1 MPNAGLSAR
10 FIFIHTNGHR
20 RRVMFGLRDILD
32 ARRNLSG
39 LIRRTPL
46 QYSFLLSQ
54 RVGSDIYLKLEN
66 LQRTGAFKVR
76 GAINKMVSLSAEER
90 AKGVVAASSGNFAL
104 GVGYAAQAL
113 GGLPTSIFVPVN
125 TPLSKVNKLKEFD
138 VEILLRG
145 ESYEEAYDVS
155 KEFQREHD
163 LTYVHPYDD
172 PLVIAGQGT
181 IGLEIMEDLPEAEAI
196 IVPIG
201 GGGLIAG
208 IAVAAKAVNPKI
220 KIIGVQPEA
229 SPAAYLSLKEG
240 RCYERYEAGPT
251 ICEGLAGGFGIV
263 PFQIARDLIDEVVIV
278 SEEEIYKAIYTL
290 LDLTQLVVEGS
301 GAVGIAALLSGK
313 AKLEGK
319 KVVIVLS
326 GRNIDVDVLFR
337 IMREMR
343 DCR

>member
-1 MPNAGLSAR
+1 
-10 FIFIHTNGHR
+10 
-20 RRVMFGLRDILD
+20 MFGLRDILV

-54 RVGSDIYLKLEN
+54 RVGSDTYLKLEN
-66 LQRTGAFKVR
+66 LQQTGAFKVR

-104 GVGYAAQAL
+104 GVGYGARAL
-113 GGLPTSIFVPVN
+113 GGLPTSIFMPVN
-125 TPLSKVNKLKEFD
+125 TPLAKVNKLKEFE
-138 VEILLRG
+138 VEIFLRG

-155 KEFQREHD
+155 REFQREHD
-163 LTYVHPYDD
+163 LTYLHPYDD
-172 PLVIAGQGT
+172 PLVIAGHGT
-181 IGLEIMEDLPEAEAI
+181 IGLEIMEDLPEAEAL

-208 IAVAAKAVNPKI
+208 IAVAAKAVNPRV

-263 PFQIARDLIDEVVIV
+263 PFQIVRDLIDEVVIV
-278 SEEEIYKAIYTL
+278 SEEEIYEAIYTL

-301 GAVGIAALLSGK
+301 GAVGVATLLFDKVNLKGR
-313 AKLEGK
+313 
-319 KVVIVLS
+319 KVVAVIS
-326 GRNIDVDVLFR
+326 GGNIDADLLGMVQR
-337 IMREMR
+337 
-343 DCR
+343 

>member
-1 MPNAGLSAR
+1 
-10 FIFIHTNGHR
+10 
-20 RRVMFGLRDILD
+20 MFGLRDILA
-32 ARRNLSG
+32 ARRNVSG

-46 QYSFLLSQ
+46 QYSYLLSQ
-54 RVGSDIYLKLEN
+54 RVGCDTYLKLES
-66 LQRTGAFKVR
+66 LQQTGAFKVR

-90 AKGVVAASSGNFAL
+90 ANGVVAASSGNFAL
-104 GVGYAAQAL
+104 GVGYAAWAL
-113 GGLPTSIFVPVN
+113 GRLPTSIFMPVN
-125 TPLSKVNKLKEFD
+125 TPLAKVNKLKEFN
-138 VEILLRG
+138 VEIFLRG

-155 KEFQREHD
+155 REFQHEHD
-163 LTYVHPYDD
+163 LMYLHPYDD
-172 PLVIAGQGT
+172 PQVIAGHGT
-181 IGLEIMEDLPEAEAI
+181 IGLEIMEDLPEAETL

-208 IAVAAKAVNPKI
+208 IAVAAKAVNPRV

-278 SEEEIYKAIYTL
+278 SEEEIYEAIYTL

-301 GAVGIAALLSGK
+301 GAVGVAALLFDRVNLKGR
-313 AKLEGK
+313 
-319 KVVIVLS
+319 KVVAVIS
-326 GRNIDVDVLFR
+326 GGNIDADLLFKILDGCLHR
-337 IMREMR
+337 PH
-343 DCR
+343 

>member
-1 MPNAGLSAR
+1 
-10 FIFIHTNGHR
+10 
-20 RRVMFGLRDILD
+20 MFGLGDILA

-54 RVGSDIYLKLEN
+54 RVGNDVYLKLEN
-66 LQRTGAFKVR
+66 LQQTGAFKVR

-104 GVGYAAQAL
+104 GVGYAARAL
-113 GGLPTSIFVPVN
+113 GGLPTSIFMPVN
-125 TPLSKVNKLKEFD
+125 TPLAKVNKLKEYE
-138 VEILLRG
+138 VEIFLRG

-155 KEFQREHD
+155 REFQREHD
-163 LTYVHPYDD
+163 LTYLHPYDD
-172 PLVIAGQGT
+172 PLVIAGHGT

-208 IAVAAKAVNPKI
+208 IAVAAKAVNPRVKV
-220 KIIGVQPEA
+220 IGVQPEA

-240 RCYERYEAGPT
+240 RCYERYEAGAT

-278 SEEEIYKAIYTL
+278 SEEEIYEAIYTL

-301 GAVGIAALLSGK
+301 GAVGVAALLFDKVNLRGR
-313 AKLEGK
+313 
-319 KVVIVLS
+319 KVVAVIS
-326 GRNIDVDVLFR
+326 GGNIDADLLFR
-337 IMREMR
+337 VTFRAK
-343 DCR
+343 D

>member
-1 MPNAGLSAR
+1 
-10 FIFIHTNGHR
+10 
-20 RRVMFGLRDILD
+20 MFGLRDILA
-32 ARRNLSG
+32 ARRNVSG

-54 RVGSDIYLKLEN
+54 RVGCDTYLKLEN
-66 LQRTGAFKVR
+66 LQQTGAFKVR
-76 GAINKMVSLSAEER
+76 GAINRMVSLSAEER

-104 GVGYAAQAL
+104 GVGYAARAL
-113 GGLPTSIFVPVN
+113 GRLPTSIFMPVN
-125 TPLSKVNKLKEFD
+125 TPLAKVNKLKEFG
-138 VEILLRG
+138 VEIFLRG

-155 KEFQREHD
+155 REFQRERD
-163 LTYVHPYDD
+163 LPYLHPYDD
-172 PLVIAGQGT
+172 PLVIAGHGT
-181 IGLEIMEDLPEAEAI
+181 IGLEIMEDLPEAEAL

-208 IAVAAKAVNPKI
+208 IAVAAKAMSPRV

-240 RCYERYEAGPT
+240 HCYEKYEAGPT

-278 SEEEIYKAIYTL
+278 SEEEIYGAIYTL

-301 GAVGIAALLSGK
+301 GAVGVAALLFDKVNLKGR
-313 AKLEGK
+313 
-319 KVVIVLS
+319 KVVAVIS
-326 GRNIDVDVLFR
+326 GGNIDADLLFKILDGCLHR
-337 IMREMR
+337 PH
-343 DCR
+343 

>member
-1 MPNAGLSAR
+1 
-10 FIFIHTNGHR
+10 
-20 RRVMFGLRDILD
+20 MFGLRDILA
-32 ARRNLSG
+32 ARRNVSG

-54 RVGSDIYLKLEN
+54 RVGCDTYLKLEN
-66 LQRTGAFKVR
+66 LQQTGAFKVR

-104 GVGYAAQAL
+104 GVGYGARAL
-113 GGLPTSIFVPVN
+113 GRLPTSIFMPVN
-125 TPLSKVNKLKEFD
+125 TPLSKVNKLKEFG
-138 VEILLRG
+138 VEIFLRG

-155 KEFQREHD
+155 REFQREHD
-163 LTYVHPYDD
+163 LTYLHPYDD
-172 PLVIAGQGT
+172 PLVIAGHGT
-181 IGLEIMEDLPEAEAI
+181 IGLEIMEDLPEAEAL

-208 IAVAAKAVNPKI
+208 IAVAAKAVNPRV

-263 PFQIARDLIDEVVIV
+263 PFQIARDLIDKVVIV
-278 SEEEIYKAIYTL
+278 SEEEIYEAIYTL

-301 GAVGIAALLSGK
+301 AAVGVAALLFDKVNLKGR
-313 AKLEGK
+313 
-319 KVVIVLS
+319 KVVAVIS
-326 GRNIDVDVLFR
+326 GGNIDANLLFEILEER
-337 IMREMR
+337 LQ
-343 DCR
+343 

>member
-1 MPNAGLSAR
+1 MIQLS
-10 FIFIHTNGHR
+10 
-20 RRVMFGLRDILD
+20 DILT

-54 RVGSDIYLKLEN
+54 RVGSDVYLKLEN
-66 LQRTGAFKVR
+66 LQQTGAFKVR
-76 GAINKMVSLSAEER
+76 GAINKMVSLSAAER
-90 AKGVVAASSGNFAL
+90 AKGVVAASSGNFAV
-104 GVGYAAQAL
+104 GVGYAARAV
-113 GGLPTSIFVPVN
+113 GGLPTSIFMPVN
-125 TPLSKVNKLKEFD
+125 TPLAKVNKLQEYN
-138 VEILLRG
+138 VEIFLRG
-145 ESYEEAYDVS
+145 ENYEEAYDAS
-155 KEFQREHD
+155 REFQREHD
-163 LTYVHPYDD
+163 LTYLHPYDD
-172 PLVIAGQGT
+172 PLVIAGHGT

-208 IAVAAKAVNPKI
+208 IALAAKAVNPRV

-263 PFQIARDLIDEVVIV
+263 PFQLARDLIDEVVIV
-278 SEEEIYKAIYTL
+278 SEEEIYQAIYTL

-301 GAVGIAALLSGK
+301 AAVGVAALLFNKVDLKGR
-313 AKLEGK
+313 
-319 KVVIVLS
+319 KVVAVIS
-326 GRNIDVDVLFR
+326 GGNIDVALLFK
-337 IMREMR
+337 IL
-343 DCR
+343 DGCLPSNL